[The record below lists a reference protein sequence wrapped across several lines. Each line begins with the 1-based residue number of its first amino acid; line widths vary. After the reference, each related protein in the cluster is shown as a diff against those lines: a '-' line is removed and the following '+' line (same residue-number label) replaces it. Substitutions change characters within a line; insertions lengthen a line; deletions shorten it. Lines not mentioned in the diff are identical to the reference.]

1 MHPEAAL
8 KLAILVT
15 PLNLL
20 ILEQLFFATLSFQA
34 FYYLLVFSRLY
45 FYRSKERIDSPKM
58 PISVVICARNEA
70 AQLRKNLPPI
80 LKQNYDTFEV
90 LVVEDASE
98 DNSAEVLAELQVQ
111 FAHLRMI
118 SISPDQKIT
127 NGKKQALS
135 IGIEAAAYEH
145 ILLTDADCFPASP
158 NWISSM
164 AASFSAE
171 NQLILGVGPY
181 ILHKNLLSGLVA
193 YETAL
198 TAQQYLSY
206 ALWDMPYMG
215 VGRNLAYSKSLFR
228 QAGGL
233 AQHFYLPSGDDDLLV
248 QQAALRTNVSICL
261 SKESLMYSDAP
272 RSWKSWLRQK
282 TRHYSTGKHYRPAHR
297 FFLGTF
303 LASKLLLYPAW
314 VTAIILSPNLS
325 LLIGMCTYQVFV
337 SGSLL
342 ILKKK
347 SGIPVSWWLS
357 PVLDPLYALSTV
369 VLGLFSTF
377 RQTAHWK

>member
-1 MHPEAAL
+1 
-8 KLAILVT
+8 
-15 PLNLL
+15 
-20 ILEQLFFATLSFQA
+20 LEQLFFAALSFQA
-34 FYYLLVFSRLY
+34 FYYLMVFSRLY
-45 FYRSKERIDSPKM
+45 LYRSKARIDSPRM
-58 PISVVICARNEA
+58 PVSVVICARNEA
-70 AQLRKNLPPI
+70 VQLRKNLPQI
-80 LKQNYDTFEV
+80 LKQDYDTFEV

-98 DNSAEVLAELQVQ
+98 DDSTEVLAEMQAQ
-111 FAHLRMI
+111 FAHLRFI
-118 SISPDQKIT
+118 SIPPDQKIT

-135 IGIEAAAYEH
+135 LGIKAAAYEH
-145 ILLTDADCFPASP
+145 ILLTDADCFPRSP

-164 AASFSAE
+164 AAAFSNE
-171 NQLILGVGPY
+171 SRLILGAGPY
-181 ILHKNLLSGLVA
+181 VLRKSILSALVA

-248 QQAALRTNVSICL
+248 QQAALITNVSICL
-261 SKESLMYSDAP
+261 GKDSLMYSEAP
-272 RSWKSWLRQK
+272 ESWRSWLRQK
-282 TRHYSTGKHYRPAHR
+282 TRHYSTGKYYRPAHR

-303 LASKLLLYPAW
+303 LASKLLLYPSWLIAM
-314 VTAIILSPNLS
+314 ILSPNLP
-325 LLIGMCTYQVFV
+325 LLIGMGTYQVFV
-337 SGSLL
+337 SSSLL

-347 SGIPVSWWLS
+347 SGLPITWWLS